1 LLRRFSLKTL
11 CFYYFCA
18 VFEIGAYLFNS
29 VIINSFIMYKIS
41 FYLVLLSLIFSQQ
54 IFSQQVSGK
63 FTMLGDQPIRL
74 EAFQGLNTY
83 LVSET
88 KADASGNF
96 TLNYSKVDFG
106 MGYLISSDDKPLFVI
121 LSGEDVV
128 IHGEAPSYTESLKVV
143 KGKENQIFEQY
154 AKEHPKR
161 EQAMSAWM
169 YLEKMY
175 LNDSLFL
182 KQAVPAK
189 AIQAEKQRIQKEDKN
204 FLEKIDKKSY
214 VSWFLPTRKLVSN
227 VSTIA
232 QYRTEEIPATM
243 EAFRKMDYTDNRL
256 YRSGLFRDAIEG
268 HFWLIENSGRSL
280 DSVFIEMKISIDF
293 MVANLSKDENRLN
306 EVTDYLFHLLEK
318 HSLYEASE
326 YLALKVLNEVSCT
339 INDDLAKQLETYR
352 AMKKGNTAP
361 DISFP
366 ETTYYPQHSNAKKL
380 SEIKSKYTLVVF
392 AAGWCEHCRQ
402 EVPKISNLYQKWLGN
417 GVEVVLVSL
426 DETPEEF
433 ANFAA
438 AFPFISTTDYQ
449 KWESKMV
456 QDYYIFGTPSMFL
469 LDNERKIVLRP
480 GSVQQ
485 VDAWVDWFLIGQK

>member
-1 LLRRFSLKTL
+1 
-11 CFYYFCA
+11 
-18 VFEIGAYLFNS
+18 
-29 VIINSFIMYKIS
+29 
-41 FYLVLLSLIFSQQ
+41 
-54 IFSQQVSGK
+54 
-63 FTMLGDQPIRL
+63 
-74 EAFQGLNTY
+74 
-83 LVSET
+83 
-88 KADASGNF
+88 
-96 TLNYSKVDFG
+96 
-106 MGYLISSDDKPLFVI
+106 
-121 LSGEDVV
+121 
-128 IHGEAPSYTESLKVV
+128 
-143 KGKENQIFEQY
+143 
-154 AKEHPKR
+154 
-161 EQAMSAWM
+161 
-169 YLEKMY
+169 
-175 LNDSLFL
+175 
-182 KQAVPAK
+182 
-189 AIQAEKQRIQKEDKN
+189 
-204 FLEKIDKKSY
+204 LEKIDKKSY